1 MKYVPDTSVIIEKA
15 LTRLIKE
22 KKIKGTLLIPK
33 AVISELE
40 NQANTGRE
48 TGLIGLEELQPLQK
62 IGNVEFIGD
71 RPNLSQIKYA
81 KRGGEIDAMIK
92 DLAQEHKATLI
103 TADLVQAESAKAVG
117 VTVIYLEPTTTE
129 TIEIEKFFDS
139 TSMSV
144 HLKENTIPFAKRGKP
159 GAWELKQIQKT
170 KLTQEDVQRIAKEI
184 IEKSRIEK
192 NAFIEISRRGS
203 TIVQYKNYRIV
214 IVKPPVSDGWEIT
227 AVKPLKSF
235 QLDDYKLPEKIINRL
250 KERASGVII
259 AGQVGSGKSTFAQA
273 LAEHYAENGRIT
285 KTIESPR
292 DLILKDEITQY
303 SKNFASSEEM
313 HDILFLTRP
322 DNVIFDEMRDNP
334 DFKLYVDLRLGGSA
348 VIGVLHSATPIDA
361 IQRFIGRIDVGMIPS
376 VLDTIL
382 FIEKGTIEQL
392 FTVTMKV
399 KVPSGMTE
407 ADLARPV
414 IEVKDYETEKLMFE
428 IYSYGEQT
436 VVIPIT
442 KTEKSPTKNL
452 AERQLKKEIS
462 KYVKNPEVEIL
473 GEHKARVYVQK
484 GDKAKLIGP
493 KGATIDKIEKLIGI
507 RIDVETQET
516 NITKQRK
523 LSYSLKERGN
533 YVIINLKQSGKM
545 VDVYIDNTFLFTS
558 TTSKKGEI
566 RISKKSDIGDRLVEG
581 LDMNK
586 KLVVRG

>member
-22 KKIKGTLLIPK
+22 KKIKGTILIPK

-48 TGLIGLEELQPLQK
+48 TGLIGLEELQALQK

-92 DLAQEHKATLI
+92 DLAQEHQATLI

-117 VTVIYLEPTTTE
+117 VTVMFLEPITTE
-129 TIEIEKFFDS
+129 TIEIEKFFDE

-159 GAWELKQIQKT
+159 GAWELKQIQET

-214 IVKPPVSDGWEIT
+214 IVKPPVSDGLEIT

-235 QLDDYKLPEKIINRL
+235 NLEDYKLPEKIVSRL

-273 LAEHYAENGRIT
+273 LAEHYAANGRIT

-303 SKNFASSEEM
+303 SKNFASSEEI

-382 FIEKGTIEQL
+382 FINKGTIEQL

-414 IEVKDYETEKLMFE
+414 IEVKDFETEKLMFE

-442 KTEKSPTKNL
+442 KTEKSPAKNL
-452 AERQLKKEIS
+452 AEKQLKKEIS
-462 KYVKNPEVEIL
+462 KYVKNPEVELL
-473 GEHKARVYVQK
+473 GDHKARVYVQK
-484 GDKAKLIGP
+484 GDKGKLIGP

-507 RIDVETQET
+507 GIDVEVKDEE
-516 NITKQRK
+516 ITKQRK

-545 VDVYIDNTFLFTS
+545 VDVYIDNNFLFTS

-566 RISKKSDIGDRLVEG
+566 RISKKSDIGDKLVEG

-586 KLVVRG
+586 KLIIRG

>member
-48 TGLIGLEELQPLQK
+48 TGLIGLEELQALQK

>member
-1 MKYVPDTSVIIEKA
+1 
-15 LTRLIKE
+15 
-22 KKIKGTLLIPK
+22 
-33 AVISELE
+33 
-40 NQANTGRE
+40 
-48 TGLIGLEELQPLQK
+48 
-62 IGNVEFIGD
+62 
-71 RPNLSQIKYA
+71 
-81 KRGGEIDAMIK
+81 
-92 DLAQEHKATLI
+92 
-103 TADLVQAESAKAVG
+103 
-117 VTVIYLEPTTTE
+117 
-129 TIEIEKFFDS
+129 
-139 TSMSV
+139 
-144 HLKENTIPFAKRGKP
+144 
-159 GAWELKQIQKT
+159 
-170 KLTQEDVQRIAKEI
+170 
-184 IEKSRIEK
+184 
-192 NAFIEISRRGS
+192 
-203 TIVQYKNYRIV
+203 VQYKNYRIV
-214 IVKPPVSDGWEIT
+214 IVKPPVSDGLEIT

-235 QLDDYKLPEKIINRL
+235 NLEDYKLPEKIVSRL

-273 LAEHYAENGRIT
+273 LAEHYAANGRIT

-303 SKNFASSEEM
+303 SKNFASSEEI

-382 FIEKGTIEQL
+382 FINKGTIEQL

-414 IEVKDYETEKLMFE
+414 IEVKDFETEKLMFE

-442 KTEKSPTKNL
+442 KTEKSPAKNL
-452 AERQLKKEIS
+452 AEKQLKKEIS
-462 KYVKNPEVEIL
+462 KYVKNPEVELL
-473 GEHKARVYVQK
+473 GDHKARVYVQK
-484 GDKAKLIGP
+484 GDKGKLIGP

-507 RIDVETQET
+507 GIDVEVKDEE
-516 NITKQRK
+516 ITKQRK

-545 VDVYIDNTFLFTS
+545 VDVYIDNNFLFTS

-566 RISKKSDIGDRLVEG
+566 RISKKSDIGDKLVEG

-586 KLVVRG
+586 KLIIRG

>member
-48 TGLIGLEELQPLQK
+48 TGLIGLEELQALQK

-292 DLILKDEITQY
+292 DLILKDDITQY
-303 SKNFASSEEM
+303 SKNFASSEEI

-414 IEVKDYETEKLMFE
+414 IEVKDFETEKLMFE

>member
-1 MKYVPDTSVIIEKA
+1 MRYVLDTSVVIERAISK
-15 LTRLIKE
+15 LIK
-22 KKIKGTLLIPK
+22 KKEVQGTVFIPK

-48 TGLIGLEELQPLQK
+48 TGLIGLEEIQNLQK
-62 IGNVEFIGD
+62 LIKVEIIGE

-81 KRGGEIDAMIK
+81 KKGGEIDSLIK
-92 DLAQEHKATLI
+92 DLAQEYQATLI
-103 TADLVQAESAKAVG
+103 TADLVQSESAKAIG
-117 VTVIYLEPTTTE
+117 VKVMYLPLQVTATL
-129 TIEIEKFFDS
+129 EIEKYFDD
-139 TSMSV
+139 TTMSI
-144 HLKENTIPFAKRGKP
+144 HLKENTAPVAKKGKP
-159 GAWELKQIQKT
+159 GTWELVQVRKTVMPQEEVQK
-170 KLTQEDVQRIAKEI
+170 LAKEVV
-184 IEKSRIEK
+184 EKARTIK

-203 TIVQYKNYRIV
+203 TIVQYQEYRIV

-227 AVKPLKSF
+227 AVKPLKKFS
-235 QLDDYKLPEKIINRL
+235 LEDYKLPEKIVERL
-250 KERASGVII
+250 KARASGVVI

-273 LAEHYAENGRIT
+273 LAEHYATNGRIT

-292 DLILKDEITQY
+292 DLILRDEITQY
-303 SKNFASSEEM
+303 SKNFASSEEI

-382 FIEKGTIEQL
+382 FIENGTIEEL

-414 IEVKDYETEKLMFE
+414 IEVKDFEKGTLMFE

-436 VVIPIT
+436 VVIPVT
-442 KTEKSPTKNL
+442 KTEKSPAKKL
-452 AERQLKKEIS
+452 AERQLEKEIN
-462 KYVKNPEVEIL
+462 KYVKGAEVELI
-473 GEHKARVYVQK
+473 GEHKARIYVKK
-484 GDKAKLIGP
+484 GEKGKIIGP
-493 KGATIDKIEKLIGI
+493 KGANIEKIEKLVGI
-507 RIDVETQET
+507 KIDVEVKDEERE
-516 NITKQRK
+516 IQRK

-533 YVIINLKQSGKM
+533 YILIQLKERGKM
-545 VDVYIDNTFLFTS
+545 VDVFIDNDFLFTS
-558 TTSKKGEI
+558 TTSKKAEL
-566 RISKKSDIGDRLVEG
+566 RISKKSDVGNRLVEG
-581 LDMNK
+581 LDLGRK
-586 KLVVRG
+586 VVIRG

>member
-40 NQANTGRE
+40 NQADTGRE
-48 TGLIGLEELQPLQK
+48 TGLIGLEELQALQK

-144 HLKENTIPFAKRGKP
+144 HFKENTIPFAKRGKP

-292 DLILKDEITQY
+292 DLILKDDITQY
-303 SKNFASSEEM
+303 SKNFASSEEI

-414 IEVKDYETEKLMFE
+414 IEVKDFETEKLMFE

>member
-48 TGLIGLEELQPLQK
+48 TGLIGLEELQALQK

-103 TADLVQAESAKAVG
+103 TADLVQAESAKEVG

-292 DLILKDEITQY
+292 DLILKDDITQY
-303 SKNFASSEEM
+303 SKNFASSEEI

-414 IEVKDYETEKLMFE
+414 IEVKDFETEKLMFE